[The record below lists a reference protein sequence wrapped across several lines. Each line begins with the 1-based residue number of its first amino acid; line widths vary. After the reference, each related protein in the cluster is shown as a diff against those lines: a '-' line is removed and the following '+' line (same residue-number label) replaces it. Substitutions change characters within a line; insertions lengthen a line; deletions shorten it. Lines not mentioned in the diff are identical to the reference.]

1 MMHDGERKRQTVG
14 GRRVA
19 HHQDDT
25 NGGDGRGND
34 GSGGW
39 VERREG
45 PSTKL
50 IVAGVIVV
58 LLVVFLLQ
66 NAETA
71 KIRFLFLDGTYPLWL
86 LLVVGAT
93 LGFVAGWLVAAAR
106 GRRRLERRAKGER

>member
-1 MMHDGERKRQTVG
+1 M
-14 GRRVA
+14 A
-19 HHQDDT
+19 HHEDGT

-66 NAETA
+66 NAEKA

-86 LLVVGAT
+86 LLVVGAA
-93 LGFVAGWLVAAAR
+93 LGFAAGWLVAAAR
-106 GRRRLERRAKGER
+106 GRRRLERRAKDER

>member
-1 MMHDGERKRQTVG
+1 M
-14 GRRVA
+14 A
-19 HHQDDT
+19 HHQDDA
-25 NGGDGRGND
+25 NGSEGRGDD

-71 KIRFLFLDGTYPLWL
+71 KIQFLFLDGTYPLWL

-93 LGFVAGWLVAAAR
+93 LGFVAGWLVAGAR
-106 GRRRLERRAKGER
+106 GRRRLERRARRER

>member
-1 MMHDGERKRQTVG
+1 M
-14 GRRVA
+14 A
-19 HHQDDT
+19 HHQNDA
-25 NGGDGRGND
+25 NGSEGRGDD
-34 GSGGW
+34 GSSGW

-45 PSTKL
+45 PSAKL

-66 NAETA
+66 NADTA

>member
-1 MMHDGERKRQTVG
+1 MMHDGERKRQTAG
-14 GRRVA
+14 GRVA
-19 HHQDDT
+19 HHEDDT
-25 NGGDGRGND
+25 NDGGGRGND

-58 LLVVFLLQ
+58 LLFVFLLQ

-86 LLVVGAT
+86 LLVVGAA

>member
-1 MMHDGERKRQTVG
+1 M
-14 GRRVA
+14 A
-19 HHQDDT
+19 HHQDDA
-25 NGGDGRGND
+25 NGSEGRGDD
-34 GSGGW
+34 GSSGW

-50 IVAGVIVV
+50 IVAGVILL

-71 KIRFLFLDGTYPLWL
+71 KIQFLFLDGTYPLWL
-86 LLVVGAT
+86 LLVVGAA